1 MIIFKK
7 ISIKNFLSIGN
18 KPVELELN
26 THNITSVSGENGAS
40 KSAICIDSIFYA
52 LYGKSFRKV
61 SLPKLINSYN
71 KKGLWVELT
80 FSVNQNEY
88 RIVRG
93 MKPNIFEIYVNNELK
108 PPMANVKDYQSYL
121 INHVLKMDEKTF
133 RQLVVIGSSSYT
145 PFMNLTAAE
154 RRVVIE
160 QLLRIDIF
168 STMSQITKTYV
179 SETNSLLT
187 ELSHQADTLALKIE
201 MQKKNDEALLK
212 QIESDIVEKQHDV
225 ELLKDKKN
233 KVESRYQDA
242 LSQIDRNYME
252 ELKAKSKK
260 TKDDWN
266 TLEQLRVKKVSQGEQ
281 INNIISFFEKNNV
294 CPTCTQK
301 LEDTFVAEKMKELHE
316 KKAKQESDLKLF
328 DNKIYELQMTYK
340 QSVDAFNKIIQDL
353 NKAEEIK
360 REVSSIDTTIQFAVK
375 QIISLQ
381 ARLERERN
389 TVSEDVTSFFEELS
403 VVRKSLNE
411 CQVKKE
417 ALSIIQDLLKD
428 DGVKSI
434 IIKSYL
440 NIINALISKYLNI
453 IGYNVVFELDENFNE
468 TIKNKHMESYE
479 YNNFSEGERLRIDSA
494 IMFAFRDL
502 AKIQSSISTN
512 ILILDEFDHGTLD
525 TQGFESIVEI
535 LRSCRDENIF
545 IISHATDYFGAIAD
559 RNLVAVKKNYFS
571 ELKIIWMSKRWR

>member
-1 MIIFKK
+1 MIVFKK

-80 FSVNQNEY
+80 FSINQNEY

-93 MKPNIFEIYVNNELK
+93 MKPNVFEIYVNNELK
-108 PPMANVKDYQSYL
+108 PPMANVKDYQTYL
-121 INHVLKMDEKTF
+121 INHILKMDEKTF

-154 RRVVIE
+154 RRVVVE

-187 ELSHQADTLALKIE
+187 ELSHQADTLSLKIE

-212 QIESDIVEKQHDV
+212 QIEDDIENKYQDV
-225 ELLKDKKN
+225 EHLRSKRN
-233 KVESRYQDA
+233 EVELRYQDA
-242 LSQIDRNYME
+242 LSKIDRNYME
-252 ELKAKSKK
+252 ELKTKSKK

-266 TLEQLRVKKVSQGEQ
+266 TLEQLRMKKVSQCEQ
-281 INNIISFFEKNNV
+281 VNKIISFFEKNNV

-301 LEDTFVAEKMKELHE
+301 LEGSFVAEKMKELQE
-316 KKAKQESDLKLF
+316 KKAKQDSDLKLF
-328 DNKIYELQMTYK
+328 DNKINELQLSYK
-340 QSVDAFNKIIQDL
+340 QSVDTFNRIIQEL

-360 REVSSIDTTIQFAVK
+360 REVSSIDNTIQFATK
-375 QIISLQ
+375 QILSLQ

-389 TVSEDVTSFFEELS
+389 TESIDIQSFMEELDKVKRS
-403 VVRKSLNE
+403 LIECEKKS
-411 CQVKKE
+411 E
-417 ALSIIQDLLKD
+417 ALSIIQGLLKD

-453 IGYNVVFELDENFNE
+453 IGYNVIFELDENFVE
-468 TIKNKHMESYE
+468 TIKSKHMEAFE
-479 YNNFSEGERLRIDSA
+479 YNNFSEGERLRIDVA

-512 ILILDEFDHGTLD
+512 ILVLDEVTRGVMDASGIEAISD
-525 TQGFESIVEI
+525 I
-535 LRSCRDENIF
+535 LKTNIEDNII
-545 IISHATDYFGAIAD
+545 IISHDTDYFNVIAD
-559 RNLVAVKKNYFS
+559 RVVRVVKKNMFS
-571 ELKIIWMSKRWR
+571 EIKYI

>member
-1 MIIFKK
+1 
-7 ISIKNFLSIGN
+7 
-18 KPVELELN
+18 
-26 THNITSVSGENGAS
+26 
-40 KSAICIDSIFYA
+40 
-52 LYGKSFRKV
+52 
-61 SLPKLINSYN
+61 
-71 KKGLWVELT
+71 
-80 FSVNQNEY
+80 
-88 RIVRG
+88 
-93 MKPNIFEIYVNNELK
+93 
-108 PPMANVKDYQSYL
+108 
-121 INHVLKMDEKTF
+121 MDEKTF

-187 ELSHQADTLALKIE
+187 ELKHQTDTLSLKIE

-212 QIESDIVEKQHDV
+212 QIESDIESKKHEV
-225 ELLKDKKN
+225 ELLNNDKS
-233 KVESRYQDA
+233 KVEARYKDA

-252 ELKAKSKK
+252 ELKTKSKK
-260 TKDDWN
+260 TKEDWN
-266 TLEQLRVKKVSQGEQ
+266 TLEQLRMKKVSQGEQ
-281 INNIISFFEKNNV
+281 INKIMSFFEKNNI

-301 LEDTFVAEKMKELHE
+301 LEDSFVKEKMKELQE
-316 KKAKQESDLKLF
+316 KKIMQNSDLKLF
-328 DNKIYELQMTYK
+328 DDKIYELQQSYK
-340 QSVDAFNKIIQDL
+340 QSVDAFNGIIQEL

-360 REVSSIDTTIQFAVK
+360 REVSSIDSTIQFAMR
-375 QIISLQ
+375 QIHSLQ
-381 ARLERERN
+381 DRLEREKN
-389 TVSEDVTSFFEELS
+389 TVSEDVTSFIEELS
-403 VVRKSLNE
+403 VVRKSLEE
-411 CQVKKE
+411 CQRKKE

-453 IGYNVVFELDENFNE
+453 IGYNVIFELDENFNE
-468 TIKNKHMESYE
+468 TIKSKHMEAYE

-535 LRSCRDENIF
+535 LRNCRDENIF

-559 RNLVAVKKNYFS
+559 RNLVAVKKNNFS
-571 ELKIIWMSKRWR
+571 ELKII

>member
-1 MIIFKK
+1 MIVFKS

-71 KKGLWVELT
+71 KKGLLVELT

-108 PPMANVKDYQSYL
+108 PPMANVKDYQAYL

-168 STMSQITKTYV
+168 SNMSQITKTYV
-179 SETNSLLT
+179 SETNALLT
-187 ELSHQADTLALKIE
+187 ELSHQVDTLSLKIE

-212 QIESDIVEKQHDV
+212 QIEDDIESKHQDIEHFKQ
-225 ELLKDKKN
+225 KKSE
-233 KVESRYQDA
+233 VESRYQVA
-242 LSQIDRNYME
+242 LSRIDRNYME
-252 ELKAKSKK
+252 ELKTKSKK

-266 TLEQLRVKKVSQGEQ
+266 TLEQLRMKKVSQGEQ
-281 INNIISFFEKNNV
+281 INKIMSFFEKNNV

-301 LEDTFVAEKMKELHE
+301 LEDSFVAEKMRELQDKKE
-316 KKAKQESDLKLF
+316 KQDSDLKLF
-328 DNKIYELQMTYK
+328 DNKILELQQSYK
-340 QSVDAFNKIIQDL
+340 QSVDAFNNIIQDL

-360 REVSSIDTTIQFAVK
+360 REASSIDSTIQFVWK
-375 QIISLQ
+375 QILSLKQ
-381 ARLERERN
+381 RLEKERN
-389 TVSEDVTSFFEELS
+389 TVSEDVNSFIEELS
-403 VVRKSLNE
+403 IVRKSLSE
-411 CQVKKE
+411 CQKKKE
-417 ALSIIQDLLKD
+417 ALSIIQELLRD

-453 IGYNVVFELDENFNE
+453 IGYNVIFELDENFNE
-468 TIKNKHMESYE
+468 TIKSKHMEAYE

-535 LRSCRDENIF
+535 LRNCRDENIF

-559 RNLVAVKKNYFS
+559 RNLVAVKKNNFS
-571 ELKIIWMSKRWR
+571 ELKLI

>member
-1 MIIFKK
+1 MIVFKK

-93 MKPNIFEIYVNNELK
+93 MKPNIFEIYVNGELK
-108 PPMANVKDYQSYL
+108 PPMANVKDYQAYL

-187 ELSHQADTLALKIE
+187 ELNHQTDTLSLKIE

-212 QIESDIVEKQHDV
+212 QIESDIESKHNEV
-225 ELLKDKKN
+225 ELLKN
-233 KVESRYQDA
+233 
-242 LSQIDRNYME
+242 
-252 ELKAKSKK
+252 AK
-260 TKDDWN
+260 
-266 TLEQLRVKKVSQGEQ
+266 
-281 INNIISFFEKNNV
+281 
-294 CPTCTQK
+294 K
-301 LEDTFVAEKMKELHE
+301 LEA
-316 KKAKQESDLKLF
+316 
-328 DNKIYELQMTYK
+328 
-340 QSVDAFNKIIQDL
+340 
-353 NKAEEIK
+353 
-360 REVSSIDTTIQFAVK
+360 
-375 QIISLQ
+375 
-381 ARLERERN
+381 
-389 TVSEDVTSFFEELS
+389 
-403 VVRKSLNE
+403 
-411 CQVKKE
+411 C
-417 ALSIIQDLLKD
+417 
-428 DGVKSI
+428 G
-434 IIKSYL
+434 
-440 NIINALISKYLNI
+440 
-453 IGYNVVFELDENFNE
+453 
-468 TIKNKHMESYE
+468 
-479 YNNFSEGERLRIDSA
+479 
-494 IMFAFRDL
+494 
-502 AKIQSSISTN
+502 
-512 ILILDEFDHGTLD
+512 
-525 TQGFESIVEI
+525 
-535 LRSCRDENIF
+535 
-545 IISHATDYFGAIAD
+545 
-559 RNLVAVKKNYFS
+559 NYS
-571 ELKIIWMSKRWR
+571 WK

>member
-1 MIIFKK
+1 MIVFKK

-93 MKPNIFEIYVNNELK
+93 MKPNIFEIYVNGELK

-187 ELSHQADTLALKIE
+187 ELKHQTDTLSLKIE

-212 QIESDIVEKQHDV
+212 QIESDIESKKHEV
-225 ELLKDKKN
+225 ELLNNDKS
-233 KVESRYQDA
+233 KVEARYKDA

-252 ELKAKSKK
+252 ELKTKSKK
-260 TKDDWN
+260 TKEDWN
-266 TLEQLRVKKVSQGEQ
+266 TLEQLRMKKVSQGEQ
-281 INNIISFFEKNNV
+281 INKIMSFFEKNNI

-301 LEDTFVAEKMKELHE
+301 LEDSFVKEKMKELQE
-316 KKAKQESDLKLF
+316 KKIKQNSDLKLF
-328 DNKIYELQMTYK
+328 DDKIYELQQSYK
-340 QSVDAFNKIIQDL
+340 QSVDAFNGIIQEL

-360 REVSSIDTTIQFAVK
+360 REVSSIDSTIQFAMR
-375 QIISLQ
+375 QIHSLQ
-381 ARLERERN
+381 DRLEREKN
-389 TVSEDVTSFFEELS
+389 TVSEDVTSFIEELS
-403 VVRKSLNE
+403 VVRKSLEE
-411 CQVKKE
+411 CQRKKE

-453 IGYNVVFELDENFNE
+453 IGYNVIFELDENFNE
-468 TIKNKHMESYE
+468 TIKSKHMEAYE

-535 LRSCRDENIF
+535 LRNCRDENIF

-559 RNLVAVKKNYFS
+559 RNLVAVKKNNFS
-571 ELKIIWMSKRWR
+571 ELKII

>member
-108 PPMANVKDYQSYL
+108 PPMANVKDYQTYL

-233 KVESRYQDA
+233 KVESLYQDA

-252 ELKAKSKK
+252 ELKVKSKK

-266 TLEQLRVKKVSQGEQ
+266 TLEQLRVKKVTQGEQ

-301 LEDTFVAEKMKELHE
+301 LEDTFVAEKMKELYE

-328 DNKIYELQMTYK
+328 DNKIYELQMSYK

-360 REVSSIDTTIQFAVK
+360 REVSSIDSTIQFAMR
-375 QIISLQ
+375 QIHSLQ
-381 ARLERERN
+381 DRLEREKN

-403 VVRKSLNE
+403 VVRQSLNE

-417 ALSIIQDLLKD
+417 ALSIIQDLLRD

-468 TIKNKHMESYE
+468 TIKSKHMEAYE

-512 ILILDEFDHGTLD
+512 ILILDEFDRGTLD
-525 TQGFESIVEI
+525 NVGFESVVEI
-535 LRSCRDENIF
+535 LKSCKDENIF

-559 RNLVAVKKNYFS
+559 RNIVAVKKNNFS
-571 ELKIIWMSKRWR
+571 ELKTI

>member
-1 MIIFKK
+1 MIVFKK

-168 STMSQITKTYV
+168 STMSTITKQFV
-179 SETNSLLT
+179 SETNSCLT
-187 ELSHQADTLALKIE
+187 ELRHQADTLSLKIE

-212 QIESDIVEKQHDV
+212 QIEVDIESKQQDV
-225 ELLKDKKN
+225 EHLKN
-233 KVESRYQDA
+233 KRKEVEGRYREA
-242 LSQIDRNYME
+242 LSQIDKNYME

-260 TKDDWN
+260 VKEDCS
-266 TLEQLRVKKVSQGEQ
+266 TLEQLRMKKVTQKEQ

-294 CPTCTQK
+294 CPTCTQNLESSFVSDK
-301 LEDTFVAEKMKELHE
+301 LKELQE
-316 KKAKQESDLKLF
+316 KKLKQENDLKLF
-328 DNKIYELQMTYK
+328 DDKIFELQQSYR
-340 QSVDAFNKIIQDL
+340 QSVNAFNEIIQEL
-353 NKAEEIK
+353 NNAESIK
-360 REVSSIDTTIQFAVK
+360 REVTSIENTIQFAIK

-381 ARLERERN
+381 SRLEKERN
-389 TVSEDVTSFFEELS
+389 TVSEDVTSYYEELS
-403 VVRKSLNE
+403 KVREALGE
-411 CQVKKE
+411 CEKKKE

-453 IGYNVVFELDENFNE
+453 IGYNVIFELDENFNE
-468 TIKNKHMESYE
+468 TIRTKHMESFE
-479 YNNFSEGERLRIDSA
+479 YNNFSEGERLRLDSA

-502 AKIQSSISTN
+502 SKIQSSTSTN

-525 TQGFESIVEI
+525 NTGFESIVEI
-535 LRSCRDENIF
+535 LRSCKDENIF
-545 IISHATDYFGAIAD
+545 IISHSTDYFSAIAD
-559 RNLVAVKKNYFS
+559 RNLVAVKKNNFS
-571 ELKIIWMSKRWR
+571 EIKTL

>member
-168 STMSQITKTYV
+168 STMSTITKQFV
-179 SETNSLLT
+179 SETNSCLT
-187 ELSHQADTLALKIE
+187 ELRHQADTLSLKIE

-212 QIESDIVEKQHDV
+212 QIEVDIESKQQDV
-225 ELLKDKKN
+225 ENLKN
-233 KVESRYQDA
+233 KRNEVEGRYREA
-242 LSQIDRNYME
+242 LSQIDKNYME
-252 ELKAKSKK
+252 ELKSKSKK
-260 TKDDWN
+260 VKEDCS
-266 TLEQLRVKKVSQGEQ
+266 TLEQLRMKKVTQKEQ

-294 CPTCTQK
+294 CPTCTQNLESSFVSDK
-301 LEDTFVAEKMKELHE
+301 LKELQE
-316 KKAKQESDLKLF
+316 KKLKQESDLKLF
-328 DNKIYELQMTYK
+328 DDKIFELQQSYR
-340 QSVDAFNKIIQDL
+340 QSVNAFNEIIQEL
-353 NKAEEIK
+353 NNAESIK
-360 REVSSIDTTIQFAVK
+360 REVTSIENTIQFAIK

-381 ARLERERN
+381 SRLEKERN
-389 TVSEDVTSFFEELS
+389 TVSEDVTSYYEELS
-403 VVRKSLNE
+403 KVREALGE
-411 CQVKKE
+411 CEKKKE

-453 IGYNVVFELDENFNE
+453 IGYNGIFELDENFVC
-468 TIKNKHMESYE
+468 
-479 YNNFSEGERLRIDSA
+479 
-494 IMFAFRDL
+494 
-502 AKIQSSISTN
+502 ISP
-512 ILILDEFDHGTLD
+512 
-525 TQGFESIVEI
+525 
-535 LRSCRDENIF
+535 
-545 IISHATDYFGAIAD
+545 
-559 RNLVAVKKNYFS
+559 
-571 ELKIIWMSKRWR
+571 

>member
-1 MIIFKK
+1 MIVFKK

-93 MKPNIFEIYVNNELK
+93 MKPNLFEIYVNGELK
-108 PPMANVKDYQSYL
+108 PPMANVKDYQAYL

-187 ELSHQADTLALKIE
+187 ELSHQADTLSLKIE

-212 QIESDIVEKQHDV
+212 QIESDIESKHHEV
-225 ELLKDKKN
+225 ELLKNDKSN
-233 KVESRYQDA
+233 VEARYKDA
-242 LSQIDRNYME
+242 LSKIDKNYME
-252 ELKAKSKK
+252 ELKTKSKK
-260 TKDDWN
+260 TKEDWN
-266 TLEQLRVKKVSQGEQ
+266 TLEQLRMKKVSQGEQ
-281 INNIISFFEKNNV
+281 INKIMSFFEKNNI

-301 LEDTFVAEKMKELHE
+301 LEDSFVEEKMKELQE
-316 KKAKQESDLKLF
+316 KKIKQDSDLKLF
-328 DNKIYELQMTYK
+328 DDKIYELQQSYK
-340 QSVDAFNKIIQDL
+340 QSVDAFNKIIQEL

-360 REVSSIDTTIQFAVK
+360 REVSSIDSTIQFAMR
-375 QIISLQ
+375 QIHSLQ
-381 ARLERERN
+381 DRLEKEKN
-389 TVSEDVTSFFEELS
+389 TVSEDVTSFIEELS
-403 VVRKSLNE
+403 VVRKSLGE
-411 CQVKKE
+411 CQRKKE
-417 ALSIIQDLLKD
+417 ALSIIQELLRD

-453 IGYNVVFELDENFNE
+453 IGYNVIFELDENFNE
-468 TIKNKHMESYE
+468 TIKSKHMEAYE

-535 LRSCRDENIF
+535 LRNCRDENIF

-559 RNLVAVKKNYFS
+559 RNLVAVKKNNFS
-571 ELKIIWMSKRWR
+571 ELKLI

>member
-1 MIIFKK
+1 MIVFKK

-108 PPMANVKDYQSYL
+108 PPMANVKDYQTYL

-168 STMSQITKTYV
+168 STMSTITKTYV

-212 QIESDIVEKQHDV
+212 QIEDDIKSKHQDV
-225 ELLKDKKN
+225 EHLKGKRN
-233 KVESRYQDA
+233 EVECRYQDA
-242 LSQIDRNYME
+242 MSKIDKNYME
-252 ELKAKSKK
+252 ELKNKSKK
-260 TKDDWN
+260 TKEDWN
-266 TLEQLRVKKVSQGEQ
+266 TLEQLRIKKVSQGEH
-281 INNIISFFEKNNV
+281 INKLMSFFEKNNV

-301 LEDTFVAEKMKELHE
+301 LEDSFVAEKMKELRE
-316 KKAKQESDLKLF
+316 KKTKQDSDLKLF
-328 DNKIYELQMTYK
+328 DDKIHELQMSYK
-340 QSVDAFNKIIQDL
+340 HSVDTFNRIIQEL

-360 REVSSIDTTIQFAVK
+360 REVSSIDNTIQFAVK

-381 ARLERERN
+381 ARLEKERN
-389 TVSEDVTSFFEELS
+389 TVSEDVTSFYEELS
-403 VVRKSLNE
+403 VVRNSLNE
-411 CQVKKE
+411 CQKKKE
-417 ALSIIQDLLKD
+417 ALSIIQELLKD

-468 TIKNKHMESYE
+468 TIKSKHMEVYE

-502 AKIQSSISTN
+502 SKIQSSISTN
-512 ILILDEFDHGTLD
+512 ILILDEFDRGTLD

-535 LRSCRDENIF
+535 LRNCRDENVF

-559 RNLVAVKKNYFS
+559 RNLVAVKKNNFS
-571 ELKIIWMSKRWR
+571 ELNIL

>member
-179 SETNSLLT
+179 SETNALLT
-187 ELSHQADTLALKIE
+187 ELRHQADTLSLKIE
-201 MQKKNDEALLK
+201 MQKKNDEALLNQIK
-212 QIESDIVEKQHDV
+212 DDIESKKYDIQILE
-225 ELLKDKKN
+225 KN
-233 KVESRYQDA
+233 KSDIERTYQDA
-242 LSQIDRNYME
+242 ISKIDKTYME
-252 ELKAKSKK
+252 ELKNKSRKVK
-260 TKDDWN
+260 EDWN
-266 TLEQLRVKKVSQGEQ
+266 TLEQLRMKKLSQEEQ
-281 INNIISFFEKNNV
+281 TNKIISFFEKNNI

-301 LEDTFVAEKMKELHE
+301 LENSFVTEKLNELYE
-316 KKAKQESDLKLF
+316 RKKKHSSDLKLF
-328 DNKIYELQMTYK
+328 DDKITELQLSYK
-340 QSVDAFNKIIQDL
+340 NCVDSVNKIIIEM
-353 NKAEEIK
+353 NNAEEIRK
-360 REVSSIDTTIQFAVK
+360 SVSSIDANIQLCLRQIKTLNDRLIREQSIESVDVRLYTDELEYVK
-375 QIISLQ
+375 KQ
-381 ARLERERN
+381 
-389 TVSEDVTSFFEELS
+389 
-403 VVRKSLNE
+403 LNE
-411 CQVKKE
+411 CELKTE
-417 ALSIIQDLLKD
+417 ALSIIHSLLKD

-440 NIINALISKYLNI
+440 HIINALISKYLNI
-453 IGYNVVFELDENFNE
+453 IGYNVIFELDENFVE
-468 TIKNKHMESYE
+468 TIKSKHMETFE
-479 YNNFSEGERLRIDSA
+479 YNNFSEGERLRIDVA

-512 ILILDEFDHGTLD
+512 ILVLDEVTRGVMDASGIEAISD
-525 TQGFESIVEI
+525 I
-535 LRSCRDENIF
+535 LKSNADDNII
-545 IISHATDYFGAIAD
+545 IISHDTDYFNVIAD
-559 RNLVAVKKNYFS
+559 RIIKVVKKNMFS
-571 ELKIIWMSKRWR
+571 EIKYI

>member
-1 MIIFKK
+1 MIVFKK

-108 PPMANVKDYQSYL
+108 PPMANVKDYQTYL

-168 STMSQITKTYV
+168 STMSTITKTYV

-212 QIESDIVEKQHDV
+212 QIEDDIKSKHQDV
-225 ELLKDKKN
+225 EHLKSKRN
-233 KVESRYQDA
+233 EVECRYQDA
-242 LSQIDRNYME
+242 MSKIDKNYME
-252 ELKAKSKK
+252 ELKNKSKK
-260 TKDDWN
+260 TKEDWN
-266 TLEQLRVKKVSQGEQ
+266 TLEQLRIKKVSQGEQ
-281 INNIISFFEKNNV
+281 INKLMSFFEKNNV

-301 LEDTFVAEKMKELHE
+301 LEDSFVAEKMKELRE
-316 KKAKQESDLKLF
+316 KKTKQDSDLKLF
-328 DNKIYELQMTYK
+328 DDKIYELQTSYK
-340 QSVDAFNKIIQDL
+340 HSVDTFNRIIQEL

-360 REVSSIDTTIQFAVK
+360 REVSSIDSTIQFAVK
-375 QIISLQ
+375 QILSLQ
-381 ARLERERN
+381 ARLEREKN
-389 TVSEDVTSFFEELS
+389 TVSEDVTSFYEELS
-403 VVRKSLNE
+403 VVRNSLNE
-411 CQVKKE
+411 CQKKKE
-417 ALSIIQDLLKD
+417 ALSIIQELLKD

-453 IGYNVVFELDENFNE
+453 IGYNVIFELDENFNE
-468 TIKNKHMESYE
+468 TIKSKHMEVYE

-502 AKIQSSISTN
+502 SKIQSSISTN
-512 ILILDEFDHGTLD
+512 ILILDEFDRGTLD

-535 LRSCRDENIF
+535 LRNCRDENVF

-559 RNLVAVKKNYFS
+559 RNLVAVKKNNFS
-571 ELKIIWMSKRWR
+571 ELNIL

>member
-108 PPMANVKDYQSYL
+108 PPMANVKDYQTYL

-233 KVESRYQDA
+233 KVESLYQDA

-252 ELKAKSKK
+252 ELKVKSKK

-266 TLEQLRVKKVSQGEQ
+266 TLEQLRVKKVTQGEQ

-301 LEDTFVAEKMKELHE
+301 LEDTFVAEKMKELYE

-328 DNKIYELQMTYK
+328 DNKIYELQMSYK

-360 REVSSIDTTIQFAVK
+360 REVSSIDSTIQFAMR
-375 QIISLQ
+375 QINSLQ
-381 ARLERERN
+381 DRFEREKN

-403 VVRKSLNE
+403 VVRQSLNE

-417 ALSIIQDLLKD
+417 ALSIIQDLLRD

-468 TIKNKHMESYE
+468 TIKSKHMEAYE

-512 ILILDEFDHGTLD
+512 ILILDEFDRGTLD
-525 TQGFESIVEI
+525 NVGFESVVEI
-535 LRSCRDENIF
+535 LKSCKDENIF

-559 RNLVAVKKNYFS
+559 RNIVAVKKNNFS
-571 ELKIIWMSKRWR
+571 ELKTI

>member
-1 MIIFKK
+1 MIVFKK

-93 MKPNIFEIYVNNELK
+93 MKPNIFEIYVNGELK
-108 PPMANVKDYQSYL
+108 PPMANVKDYQAYL

-168 STMSQITKTYV
+168 STMSTITKTYV

-187 ELSHQADTLALKIE
+187 ELKHQTDTLSLKIE

-212 QIESDIVEKQHDV
+212 QIESDIESKHHEV
-225 ELLKDKKN
+225 ELLKNDKS
-233 KVESRYQDA
+233 KVEARYKDA

-252 ELKAKSKK
+252 ELKTKSKK
-260 TKDDWN
+260 TKEDWN
-266 TLEQLRVKKVSQGEQ
+266 TLEQLRMKKVSQGEQ
-281 INNIISFFEKNNV
+281 INNIISFFEKNNI

-301 LEDTFVAEKMKELHE
+301 LEDSFVKEKMKELQE
-316 KKAKQESDLKLF
+316 KKIKQNSDLKLF
-328 DNKIYELQMTYK
+328 DDKIYELQQSYK
-340 QSVDAFNKIIQDL
+340 QSVDAFNKIIQEL

-360 REVSSIDTTIQFAVK
+360 REVSSIDSTIQFAMR
-375 QIISLQ
+375 QIRSLQ
-381 ARLERERN
+381 DRLEKEKN
-389 TVSEDVTSFFEELS
+389 TVSEDVTSFIEELS
-403 VVRKSLNE
+403 VVRKSLEE
-411 CQVKKE
+411 CQRKKE

-468 TIKNKHMESYE
+468 TIKSKHMEAYE

-535 LRSCRDENIF
+535 LRNCRDENIF

-559 RNLVAVKKNYFS
+559 RNLVAVKKNNFS
-571 ELKIIWMSKRWR
+571 ELKLI

>member
-1 MIIFKK
+1 MIVFKK

-26 THNITSVSGENGAS
+26 THNITSISGENGAS

-93 MKPNIFEIYVNNELK
+93 MKPNIFEIYVNGELK
-108 PPMANVKDYQSYL
+108 PPMANVKDYQAYL

-187 ELSHQADTLALKIE
+187 ELKHQTDTLSLKIE

-212 QIESDIVEKQHDV
+212 QIESDIESKKHEV
-225 ELLKDKKN
+225 ELLKNDKN
-233 KVESRYQDA
+233 MVEARYKDA
-242 LSQIDRNYME
+242 LSKIDKNYME
-252 ELKAKSKK
+252 ELKTKSKK
-260 TKDDWN
+260 TKEDWN
-266 TLEQLRVKKVSQGEQ
+266 TLEQLRMKKVSQGEQ
-281 INNIISFFEKNNV
+281 INKIMSFFEKNNI

-301 LEDTFVAEKMKELHE
+301 LEDSFVEEKMKELQE
-316 KKAKQESDLKLF
+316 KKIKQNSDLKLF
-328 DNKIYELQMTYK
+328 DDKIYELQQSYK
-340 QSVDAFNKIIQDL
+340 QSVDAFNKIIQEL

-360 REVSSIDTTIQFAVK
+360 REVSSIDSTIQFAMR
-375 QIISLQ
+375 QIHSLQ
-381 ARLERERN
+381 DRLEREKN
-389 TVSEDVTSFFEELS
+389 TVSEDVTSFIEELS
-403 VVRKSLNE
+403 VVRKSLGE
-411 CQVKKE
+411 CQRKKE

-453 IGYNVVFELDENFNE
+453 IGYNVIFELDENFNE
-468 TIKNKHMESYE
+468 TIKSKHMEAYE

-502 AKIQSSISTN
+502 AKIQASISTN

-535 LRSCRDENIF
+535 LRNCRDENIF

-559 RNLVAVKKNYFS
+559 RNLVAVKKNNFS
-571 ELKIIWMSKRWR
+571 ELKTI

>member
-1 MIIFKK
+1 M
-7 ISIKNFLSIGN
+7 
-18 KPVELELN
+18 
-26 THNITSVSGENGAS
+26 
-40 KSAICIDSIFYA
+40 
-52 LYGKSFRKV
+52 
-61 SLPKLINSYN
+61 
-71 KKGLWVELT
+71 WVELT

-108 PPMANVKDYQSYL
+108 PPMANVKDYQTYL

-168 STMSQITKTYV
+168 STMSTITKTYV

-212 QIESDIVEKQHDV
+212 QIEDDIKSKHQDV
-225 ELLKDKKN
+225 EHLKGKRN
-233 KVESRYQDA
+233 EVECRYQDA
-242 LSQIDRNYME
+242 MSKIDKDYME
-252 ELKAKSKK
+252 ELKNKSKK
-260 TKDDWN
+260 TKEDWN
-266 TLEQLRVKKVSQGEQ
+266 TLEQLRIKKVSQGEQ
-281 INNIISFFEKNNV
+281 INKLMSFFEKNNV

-301 LEDTFVAEKMKELHE
+301 LEDSFVAEKMKELRE
-316 KKAKQESDLKLF
+316 KKTKQDSDLKLF
-328 DNKIYELQMTYK
+328 DDKIHELQMSYK
-340 QSVDAFNKIIQDL
+340 HSVDTFNRIIQEL

-360 REVSSIDTTIQFAVK
+360 REVSSIDNTIQFAVK

-381 ARLERERN
+381 ARLEKERN
-389 TVSEDVTSFFEELS
+389 TVSEDVTSFYEELS
-403 VVRKSLNE
+403 VVRNSLNE
-411 CQVKKE
+411 CQKKKE
-417 ALSIIQDLLKD
+417 ALSIIQELLKD

-468 TIKNKHMESYE
+468 TIKSKHMEVYE

-502 AKIQSSISTN
+502 SKIQSSISTN
-512 ILILDEFDHGTLD
+512 ILILDEFDRGTLD

-535 LRSCRDENIF
+535 LRNCRDENVF

-559 RNLVAVKKNYFS
+559 RNLIAVKKNNFS
-571 ELKIIWMSKRWR
+571 ELNIL

>member
-168 STMSQITKTYV
+168 STMSTITKQFV
-179 SETNSLLT
+179 SETNSCLT
-187 ELSHQADTLALKIE
+187 ELRHQADTLSLKIE

-212 QIESDIVEKQHDV
+212 QIEVDIESKQQDV
-225 ELLKDKKN
+225 EHLKN
-233 KVESRYQDA
+233 KRNEVECRYREA
-242 LSQIDRNYME
+242 LSQIDKNYME
-252 ELKAKSKK
+252 ELKSKSKK
-260 TKDDWN
+260 VKEDCS
-266 TLEQLRVKKVSQGEQ
+266 TLEQLRMKKVTQKEQ

-294 CPTCTQK
+294 CPTCTQTLENSFVSDK
-301 LEDTFVAEKMKELHE
+301 LKELQE
-316 KKAKQESDLKLF
+316 KKIKQENDLKLF
-328 DNKIYELQMTYK
+328 DDKIFELQQSYR
-340 QSVDAFNKIIQDL
+340 QSVNAFNEIIQEL
-353 NKAEEIK
+353 NNAESIK
-360 REVSSIDTTIQFAVK
+360 REVTSIENTIQFAIK

-381 ARLERERN
+381 SRLEKERN
-389 TVSEDVTSFFEELS
+389 TVSEDVTSYYEELS
-403 VVRKSLNE
+403 KVREALGE
-411 CQVKKE
+411 CEKKKE

-453 IGYNVVFELDENFNE
+453 IGYNVIFELDENFNE
-468 TIKNKHMESYE
+468 TIRTKHMEAFE
-479 YNNFSEGERLRIDSA
+479 YNNFSEGERLRLDSA

-502 AKIQSSISTN
+502 SKIQSSTSTN

-525 TQGFESIVEI
+525 NTGFESIVEI
-535 LRSCRDENIF
+535 LRSCKDENIF
-545 IISHATDYFGAIAD
+545 IISHSTDYFNAIAD
-559 RNLVAVKKNYFS
+559 RNLVAVKKNNFS
-571 ELKIIWMSKRWR
+571 ELKTL

>member
-1 MIIFKK
+1 MIVFKK

-93 MKPNIFEIYVNNELK
+93 MKPNIFEIYVNGELK
-108 PPMANVKDYQSYL
+108 PPMANVKDYQAYL

-187 ELSHQADTLALKIE
+187 ELFHQADTLSLKIE

-212 QIESDIVEKQHDV
+212 QIESDIEEKKHDV
-225 ELLKDKKN
+225 ELLKDKKT

-252 ELKAKSKK
+252 ELKSKSKK

-266 TLEQLRVKKVSQGEQ
+266 TLEQLRMKKVSQREQ
-281 INNIISFFEKNNV
+281 VNKIISFFEKNNV

-301 LEDTFVAEKMKELHE
+301 LEDSFVAEKMKELHE
-316 KKAKQESDLKLF
+316 KKMKQDSDLKLF
-328 DNKIYELQMTYK
+328 DAKILELQQSYK
-340 QSVDAFNKIIQDL
+340 QSVDAFNNIIQEL

-360 REVSSIDTTIQFAVK
+360 RDVSSIDSTIQFAMR
-375 QIISLQ
+375 QIQSLQ
-381 ARLERERN
+381 DRLEREKN
-389 TVSEDVTSFFEELS
+389 TVSEDVTSFIEELS
-403 VVRKSLNE
+403 VVRKSLGE
-411 CQVKKE
+411 CQRKKE

-468 TIKNKHMESYE
+468 TIKSKHMEAYE

-535 LRSCRDENIF
+535 LRNCRDENIF

-559 RNLVAVKKNYFS
+559 RNLVAVKKNNFS
-571 ELKIIWMSKRWR
+571 ELKII

>member
-1 MIIFKK
+1 MIVFKK

-93 MKPNIFEIYVNNELK
+93 MKPNIFEIYVNGELK
-108 PPMANVKDYQSYL
+108 PPMANVKDYQAYL

-168 STMSQITKTYV
+168 STMSTITKQFV
-179 SETNSLLT
+179 SETNSCLT
-187 ELSHQADTLALKIE
+187 ELRHQADTLSLKIE

-212 QIESDIVEKQHDV
+212 QIEVDIESKQQDV
-225 ELLKDKKN
+225 EHLKN
-233 KVESRYQDA
+233 KRNEVEGRYREA
-242 LSQIDRNYME
+242 LSQIDKNYME
-252 ELKAKSKK
+252 ELKSKSKK
-260 TKDDWN
+260 VKEDCS
-266 TLEQLRVKKVSQGEQ
+266 TLEQLRMKKVTQKEQ

-294 CPTCTQK
+294 CPTCTQTLESSFVSDK
-301 LEDTFVAEKMKELHE
+301 LKELQE
-316 KKAKQESDLKLF
+316 KKIKQENDLKLF
-328 DNKIYELQMTYK
+328 DDKIFELQQSYR
-340 QSVDAFNKIIQDL
+340 QSVNAFNEIIQEL
-353 NKAEEIK
+353 NNAESIK
-360 REVSSIDTTIQFAVK
+360 REVTSIENTIQFAIK

-381 ARLERERN
+381 SRLEKERN
-389 TVSEDVTSFFEELS
+389 TVSEDVTSYYEELS
-403 VVRKSLNE
+403 KVREALGE
-411 CQVKKE
+411 CEKKKE

-453 IGYNVVFELDENFNE
+453 IGYNVIFELDENFNE
-468 TIKNKHMESYE
+468 TIRTKHMEAFE
-479 YNNFSEGERLRIDSA
+479 YNNFSEGERLRLDSA

-502 AKIQSSISTN
+502 SKIQSSTSTN

-525 TQGFESIVEI
+525 NTGFESIVEI
-535 LRSCRDENIF
+535 LRSCKDENIF
-545 IISHATDYFGAIAD
+545 IISHSTDYFSAIAD
-559 RNLVAVKKNYFS
+559 RNLVAVKKNNFS
-571 ELKIIWMSKRWR
+571 ELKTL

>member
-71 KKGLWVELT
+71 KKGLWVELS
-80 FSVNQNEY
+80 FAINQNEY

-93 MKPNIFEIYVNNELK
+93 MKPNVFEIYVNNELK
-108 PPMANVKDYQSYL
+108 PPMANVKDYQAYL
-121 INHVLKMDEKTF
+121 INHILKMDEKTF

-168 STMSQITKTYV
+168 STMSQITKQFV
-179 SETNSLLT
+179 SDTNTCLT
-187 ELSHQADTLALKIE
+187 ELRHQADTLSLKIE
-201 MQKKNDEALLK
+201 MQRKNDEALLK
-212 QIESDIVEKQHDV
+212 QIEEDIENKKYEISQLEQDKNVVEQK
-225 ELLKDKKN
+225 
-233 KVESRYQDA
+233 YQDA
-242 LSQIDRNYME
+242 LSKIDKDYME
-252 ELKAKSKK
+252 ELKVKSKK
-260 TKDDWN
+260 IKTDWN
-266 TLEQLRVKKVSQGEQ
+266 TLEQLRMKKLSQGEQ
-281 INNIISFFEKNNV
+281 TDKIISFFEKNNV
-294 CPTCTQK
+294 CPTCTQALEESFVTEK
-301 LEDTFVAEKMKELHE
+301 LKELNE
-316 KKAKQESDLKLF
+316 KKKKHQSDLKLF
-328 DNKIYELQMTYK
+328 DDKIYELQLSYK
-340 QSVDAFNKIIQDL
+340 KCVDTVNSIL
-353 NKAEEIK
+353 NELYRAENIK
-360 REVSSIDTTIQFAVK
+360 KEVSSIESNIQMCMRQISNLKNKLQREQITESVDVK
-375 QIISLQ
+375 QYTDELIEINE
-381 ARLERERN
+381 RLTECEN
-389 TVSEDVTSFFEELS
+389 
-403 VVRKSLNE
+403 KS
-411 CQVKKE
+411 E
-417 ALSIIQDLLKD
+417 ALSIIQGLLKD

-440 NIINALISKYLNI
+440 NIINSLISKYLNI

-468 TIKNKHMESYE
+468 TIKSKHKEVFE

-502 AKIQSSISTN
+502 SKIQSSISTN
-512 ILILDEFDHGTLD
+512 ILILDEFDRGTLD
-525 TQGFESIVEI
+525 NQGFESIVEI
-535 LRSCRDENIF
+535 LRSCKDENIF

-559 RNLVAVKKNYFS
+559 RNLVAVKKNNFS
-571 ELKIIWMSKRWR
+571 ELKIL

>member
-108 PPMANVKDYQSYL
+108 PPMANVKDYQTYL

-168 STMSQITKTYV
+168 STMSTITKNYV
-179 SETNSLLT
+179 SETNSLLS
-187 ELSHQADTLALKIE
+187 ELRHQADTLSLKIE
-201 MQKKNDEALLK
+201 MQRKNDEALLK
-212 QIESDIVEKQHDV
+212 QIEYDIESKQQDV
-225 ELLKDKKN
+225 EHLKSKRN
-233 KVESRYQDA
+233 EVECRYHEA
-242 LSQIDRNYME
+242 LSQIDKNYME

-260 TKDDWN
+260 TKEDWN
-266 TLEQLRVKKVSQGEQ
+266 TLEQLRMKKVSQGEQ
-281 INNIISFFEKNNV
+281 INNIMSFFKKNNV

-301 LEDTFVAEKMKELHE
+301 LEDSFVVEKMKELQE
-316 KKAKQESDLKLF
+316 KKIKQESDLKLF
-328 DNKIYELQMTYK
+328 DDKIHELQMSYK
-340 QSVDAFNKIIQDL
+340 HSVDAFNKIIMEL

-375 QIISLQ
+375 QILSLQ
-381 ARLERERN
+381 DRLARERN
-389 TVSEDVTSFFEELS
+389 IESVDVQSFTEELEQ
-403 VVRKSLNE
+403 VRLNLLSCE
-411 CQVKKE
+411 RKAE
-417 ALSIIQDLLKD
+417 ALSIIQGLLKD

-453 IGYNVVFELDENFNE
+453 IGYNVIFELDENFVE
-468 TIKNKHMESYE
+468 TIKSKHMEAFE
-479 YNNFSEGERLRIDSA
+479 YNNFSEGERLRIDIA

-512 ILILDEFDHGTLD
+512 ILVLDEVTRGVMDATGIEAISD
-525 TQGFESIVEI
+525 I
-535 LRSCRDENIF
+535 LKANSDDNII
-545 IISHATDYFGAIAD
+545 IISHDTDYFNVIAD
-559 RNLVAVKKNYFS
+559 RVIRVVKKNMFS
-571 ELKIIWMSKRWR
+571 EIKEL